1 MVRKTCKP
9 SEKGMFD
16 RTQAPPAELEDLFS
30 GNVAKFNQCHGA
42 QGKFC
47 SGASGGGGKGGGG
60 AAPAPDKQ
68 AQADEAKRKL
78 EELRASRG
86 VKPTGLSAPKREG
99 QPPRDIPG
107 FNKNATFKGPRGAGM
122 SNFPNVKED
131 RDARKELRSLV
142 GKQVDV
148 EYTVSHQGRNP
159 RGEPTLCVQNVK
171 IAGTKITLDHLWI
184 PKPDAEQLTLKRG
197 AIQQATGRV
206 GEYLKNGGETKNY
219 EVGSLTN
226 TVTIKKFNQCHGPQ
240 GKFCSGATGGG
251 GGGGGASFANEE
263 DKAPVIV
270 GDVVMAPQSSM
281 APLQDKKFKKPE
293 NLTDDEYKA
302 LRMYGGTDYAVLNSY
317 LRNKPDDMTDKYK
330 WMTQSIDS
338 AMSKQDPLKGQMK
351 VYRGSEYSRLFGKKK
366 PEEIIGAKITD
377 KGFMST
383 SASSEVA
390 ERFGSARFT
399 ITLPPGMKA
408 LDMIKNTGTV
418 AAKSEREW
426 LLPRN
431 TQIEITH
438 VTQTKGGLFGMGKK
452 TYIEAKV
459 VPVEKAML
467 EKYNQCH
474 GAGGKFCSGTSG
486 GGGGG
491 FQNTSG
497 ELTPAE
503 QSAVDSYAN
512 TGFKAMNNALRGKE
526 PMTPDIEQQ
535 VSHIDSAMAKNPLTK
550 NETVFR
556 GIKSTKF
563 LNGETDPAKI
573 KGMTIVDKG
582 FMSTSANSET
592 AAGFSVGKGGVNMTI
607 HVPKGLK
614 ALDIRNHI
622 FTDQAFEEHEILLPR
637 NTKLKIT
644 RAEQQGSQLRLTA
657 EVV

>member
-1 MVRKTCKP
+1 M
-9 SEKGMFD
+9 SEKKMKWSVPDHTGFIHPEK
-16 RTQAPPAELEDLFS
+16 AKKGELEELFPS
-30 GNVAKFNQCHGA
+30 PLVKYNQCHGA
-42 QGKFC
+42 KGQFC
-47 SGASGGGGKGGGG
+47 SGGGSKGSGGGS
-60 AAPAPDKQ
+60 AAG
-68 AQADEAKRKL
+68 
-78 EELRASRG
+78 S
-86 VKPTGLSAPKREG
+86 
-99 QPPRDIPG
+99 
-107 FNKNATFKGPRGAGM
+107 
-122 SNFPNVKED
+122 
-131 RDARKELRSLV
+131 KELAEHPPVPGARTNLAPFIGKEVKMDYWVEKPGRTGQDRCIKDIKVPGMQGSIQHMWAQKLPDSVLKAKYGQKQTAV
-142 GKQVDV
+142 GTVYRYKKKTGWDWAIGDIKSVVNKAADV
-148 EYTVSHQGRNP
+148 EKYNH
-159 RGEPTLCVQNVK
+159 
-171 IAGTKITLDHLWI
+171 
-184 PKPDAEQLTLKRG
+184 
-197 AIQQATGRV
+197 
-206 GEYLKNGGETKNY
+206 
-219 EVGSLTN
+219 
-226 TVTIKKFNQCHGPQ
+226 CHGAKGQ
-240 GKFCSGATGGG
+240 FCSSGGTGGG
-251 GGGGGASFANEE
+251 GGFANEE

-281 APLQDKKFKKPE
+281 APLQDKKFKKPD
-293 NLTDDEYKA
+293 NITDDEYKA

-317 LRNKPDDMTDKYK
+317 LRNKPEEMTDKFK
-330 WMTQSIDS
+330 WMTDSIDS
-338 AMSKQDPLKGQMK
+338 AMSKQEPIKGQMK

-426 LLPRN
+426 LLPRG

-438 VTQTKGGLFGMGKK
+438 VTQTKGGFLGMGKK

-459 VPVEKAML
+459 VPVEKSI
-467 EKYNQCH
+467 EKYNHCH
-474 GAGGKFCSGTSG
+474 GAKGQFCSSGGTGG

-497 ELTPAE
+497 ELTSEE

-526 PMTPDIEQQ
+526 PMTPEIEKQ
-535 VSHIDSAMAKNPLTK
+535 VSHIDAAMAKNPLTK

-582 FMSTSANSET
+582 FMSTSANTEV

-607 HVPKGLK
+607 HVPKGTK

-622 FTDQAFEEHEILLPR
+622 FTDQAFEEHEVLLAR

-644 RAEQQGSQLRLTA
+644 RAEKQGAQLSLTA
-657 EVV
+657 EVVS